1 MSLEMNSFNIE
12 TQYMRKPALQISGD
26 NDRLF
31 NKRHWDNW
39 LFTEQN
45 MKLDS
50 YFMPDTKIDF
60 K

>member
-1 MSLEMNSFNIE
+1 MNPFNIE
-12 TQYMRKPALQISGD
+12 TQYMRKLALQISGD

-31 NKRHWDNW
+31 NKRHWDTW
-39 LFTEQN
+39 FFTEQN

-50 YFMPDTKIDF
+50 YFIPDTKTNF